1 MFYFEEE
8 EIENIIMPELQQ
20 RITEIKQR
28 FDQRNQFYNQLR
40 QNTFDINSF
49 AEVSRI
55 LPPFTA
61 KYNELNQKWKST
73 QESAKRN
80 EKEEVISFFK
90 EANLLFS
97 EFENTLPR
105 IGLLSLDDGTEVSD
119 FKRETLSRV
128 SDEIEK
134 LKDGID
140 EKVDTAINHLLKIKS
155 ESLLEKDFS
164 SNIVSVLD
172 NSKLMSLRFF
182 KVYIGCI
189 VASLLLFI
197 STFFIE
203 KVTSLETLNQITL
216 RASIVAFLWVGTAFI
231 YSHYRFYKTLEIK
244 YSHLATLLGGGATHI
259 NTLIKD
265 GDENVKNTTYEK
277 LVNQFMDITDVTKL
291 FGKME
296 HPTIK
301 SVDKALDLAKDLTKN
316 R

>member
-1 MFYFEEE
+1 MFYFDEE

-20 RITEIKQR
+20 RVTEIKQR

-55 LPPFTA
+55 LPLFTA
-61 KYNELNQKWKST
+61 KFNELNQKWKPALDAAR
-73 QESAKRN
+73 QN
-80 EKEEVISFFK
+80 EKEQIISFFK
-90 EANLLFS
+90 EANILFS

-105 IGLLSLDDGTEVSD
+105 IGLLNLDDGTEVSD

-134 LKDGID
+134 LKEGID

-172 NSKLMSLRFF
+172 NSKSMSLTFF
-182 KVYIGCI
+182 RVYIVCI

-203 KVTSLETLNQITL
+203 KITNLETLNQITL

-277 LVNQFMDITDVTKL
+277 LVNQFMDITDITKL
-291 FGKME
+291 FGKAE

-301 SVDKALDLAKDLTKN
+301 SVDKALDLAKDLTKK
-316 R
+316 